1 MHDVLKLCD
10 QLADASVEQLSMR
23 TLGETLLHLLCA
35 QGLRQ
40 SDILDSISHFRKGNW
55 EKLWNTAIKNYKK
68 WLKKRKD
75 NPIQPKARTN
85 KQKDKYA
92 QKCALAG
99 NYTKANQI
107 ICQEMLQA
115 CGDADTLNK
124 LQRLHPAGNL
134 NLDREF
140 WPDADE
146 LRAFWVSDEGTAK
159 LNKFL
164 SVDSI
169 RQWFRQR
176 PALGAPDIDLSL
188 IHI

>member
-1 MHDVLKLCD
+1 MLN
-10 QLADASVEQLSMR
+10 
-23 TLGETLLHLLCA
+23 
-35 QGLRQ
+35 
-40 SDILDSISHFRKGNW
+40 SISLFRKGKW
-55 EKLWNTAIKNYKK
+55 EKLWNTAIKNYGK

-75 NPIQPKARTN
+75 NPVQPKARTN

-115 CGDADTLNK
+115 CGDDNTLNK

-134 NLDREF
+134 NLDREY

-146 LRAFWVSDEGTAK
+146 LRAFWDSDEGLAK
-159 LNKFL
+159 LNKIL
-164 SVDSI
+164 SVRTAHST
-169 RQWFRQR
+169 RSFSKSQT
-176 PALGAPDIDLSL
+176 
-188 IHI
+188 